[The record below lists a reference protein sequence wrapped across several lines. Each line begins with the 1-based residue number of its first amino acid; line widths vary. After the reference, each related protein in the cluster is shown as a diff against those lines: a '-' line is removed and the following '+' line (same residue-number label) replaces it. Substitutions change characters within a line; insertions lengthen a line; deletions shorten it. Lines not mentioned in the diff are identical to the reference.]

1 MGSGASASVAERLK
15 EASVDNVRLVL
26 AELPSHQL
34 DQLKSAVA
42 AVGTA
47 DASAGDEEIPAS
59 WGWPKEPLD
68 PEALRMH
75 VLEVTKPTQQ
85 EAWDDALAARSID
98 GKKEDFV
105 EEKAFANL
113 LLNKEGTGE
122 QKKDRGID
130 HHAYEKGKWYRFLN
144 FKGDSYVYVHNY
156 TRDITATRPENFA
169 ALTEEEKALI
179 KKLGVYIKELPTEI
193 ERIYTKEK
201 AIPVI
206 YGSQSSCEAMKTFF
220 HYNKNSTLLD
230 ASKLKRVNSGAL
242 EDCRRA
248 MVWSMKLGTTLCI
261 YCGDVLPDFLEKIC
275 ISKYKDTFPLSLF
288 MYGGME
294 NDMVREKI
302 FRDDEKEAGQCPI
315 RPGFMVCIMI
325 MYDTMGLQM
334 SSMRK
339 EELVG
344 KIPEFGR
351 MQEIRTYNDDDRIKA
366 LAEMRSG
373 K

>member
-1 MGSGASASVAERLK
+1 M
-15 EASVDNVRLVL
+15 EAFVDHAGRS
-26 AELPSHQL
+26 PSRPPPCPARRAL
-34 DQLKSAVA
+34 GRAVIQ
-42 AVGTA
+42 G
-47 DASAGDEEIPAS
+47 
-59 WGWPKEPLD
+59 
-68 PEALRMH
+68 
-75 VLEVTKPTQQ
+75 
-85 EAWDDALAARSID
+85 RSS
-98 GKKEDFV
+98 
-105 EEKAFANL
+105 
-113 LLNKEGTGE
+113 
-122 QKKDRGID
+122 Q
-130 HHAYEKGKWYRFLN
+130 
-144 FKGDSYVYVHNY
+144 
-156 TRDITATRPENFA
+156 
-169 ALTEEEKALI
+169 
-179 KKLGVYIKELPTEI
+179 ELPTEI

-351 MQEIRTYNDDDRIKA
+351 MQEGQGLVGQGWLQNIVLFQMFVA
-366 LAEMRSG
+366 A
-373 K
+373 

>member
-1 MGSGASASVAERLK
+1 MGAGASALAAQLEAAAAEDFRRVLK
-15 EASVDNVRLVL
+15 A
-26 AELPSHQL
+26 LPSEEQRRI
-34 DQLKSAVA
+34 QSAA
-42 AVGTA
+42 ALATSS
-47 DASAGDEEIPAS
+47 ASEAAEIPSA
-59 WGWPKEPLD
+59 WRWPKEPFD
-68 PEALRMH
+68 PEALRVY
-75 VLEVTKPTQQ
+75 VLDATKPTQQ

-122 QKKDRGID
+122 QRKDCGID
-130 HHAYEKGKWYRFLN
+130 PHAYEKGKWYRFLN
-144 FKGDSYVYVHNY
+144 FKGDCYVYVHNY
-156 TRDITATRPENFA
+156 TRDIIATRPENFA
-169 ALTEEEKALI
+169 ELSEEEKALI
-179 KKLGVYIKELPTEI
+179 KKLGTYIKELPTEI
-193 ERIYTKEK
+193 DRIYTKEK

-220 HYNKNSTLLD
+220 YYDKHSTLLD

-261 YCGDVLPDFLEKIC
+261 YCGDVMPDFLEKIC
-275 ISKYKDTFPLSLF
+275 ISKYKDLFPLSLF

-294 NDMVREKI
+294 NDLVREKI
-302 FRDDEKEAGQCPI
+302 FRDDEKEGGQCPI

-339 EELVG
+339 EEIAG

-366 LAEMRSG
+366 LAEMSSG

>member
-1 MGSGASASVAERLK
+1 MQLVNFFPSLEGGRL
-15 EASVDNVRLVL
+15 DIWIYLVML
-26 AELPSHQL
+26 WGMTCQTPPQFLIRPARRALGR
-34 DQLKSAVA
+34 AVIQ
-42 AVGTA
+42 G
-47 DASAGDEEIPAS
+47 
-59 WGWPKEPLD
+59 
-68 PEALRMH
+68 
-75 VLEVTKPTQQ
+75 
-85 EAWDDALAARSID
+85 RSS
-98 GKKEDFV
+98 
-105 EEKAFANL
+105 
-113 LLNKEGTGE
+113 
-122 QKKDRGID
+122 Q
-130 HHAYEKGKWYRFLN
+130 
-144 FKGDSYVYVHNY
+144 
-156 TRDITATRPENFA
+156 
-169 ALTEEEKALI
+169 
-179 KKLGVYIKELPTEI
+179 ELPTEI

-351 MQEIRTYNDDDRIKA
+351 MQEGQGLMGQGWLQNIFLFQMFVA
-366 LAEMRSG
+366 A
-373 K
+373 

>member
-1 MGSGASASVAERLK
+1 LGR
-15 EASVDNVRLVL
+15 
-26 AELPSHQL
+26 
-34 DQLKSAVA
+34 AVIQ
-42 AVGTA
+42 G
-47 DASAGDEEIPAS
+47 
-59 WGWPKEPLD
+59 
-68 PEALRMH
+68 
-75 VLEVTKPTQQ
+75 
-85 EAWDDALAARSID
+85 RSS
-98 GKKEDFV
+98 
-105 EEKAFANL
+105 
-113 LLNKEGTGE
+113 
-122 QKKDRGID
+122 Q
-130 HHAYEKGKWYRFLN
+130 
-144 FKGDSYVYVHNY
+144 
-156 TRDITATRPENFA
+156 
-169 ALTEEEKALI
+169 
-179 KKLGVYIKELPTEI
+179 ELPTEI

-351 MQEIRTYNDDDRIKA
+351 MQEGQGLVGQGWLQNIVLFQMFVA
-366 LAEMRSG
+366 A
-373 K
+373 